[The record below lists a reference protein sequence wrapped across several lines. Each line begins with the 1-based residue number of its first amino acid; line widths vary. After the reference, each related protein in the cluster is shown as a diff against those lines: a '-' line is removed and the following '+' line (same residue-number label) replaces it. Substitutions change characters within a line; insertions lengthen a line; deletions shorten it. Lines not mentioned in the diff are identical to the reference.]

1 MAVQRTSGENFLLT
15 PNIFKIKYLHKGG
28 DHPFMNRLMPCA
40 CTSFNVVYTP
50 DNNYMTYDD
59 GSMTGYDVS
68 FTMAEIVP
76 VYADH
81 QKDAGGTGF

>member
-1 MAVQRTSGENFLLT
+1 MAVQRTEGENFLLT

-40 CTSFNVVYTP
+40 CTAFTVSYTP
-50 DNNYMTYDD
+50 DNNYMTYAD

-76 VYADH
+76 IYADH

>member
-1 MAVQRTSGENFLLT
+1 MAVQRKTGELFLFT

-40 CTSFNVVYTP
+40 CKSFNVTYTP
-50 DNNYMTYDD
+50 DNNYMTYAD

-68 FTMAEIVP
+68 FTMAEIAP
-76 VYADH
+76 IFADH
-81 QKDAGGTGF
+81 QAEAGGTGF